1 MASSPQTAPVSH
13 KEPEKRLAPKPV
25 EKPEGQKP
33 RFVIT
38 LTTMVP
44 G

>member
-1 MASSPQTAPVSH
+1 MASSPQSAPASQR
-13 KEPEKRLAPKPV
+13 EPEKRLNPKPV